1 MSLWS
6 SFLNLKA
13 NKSWPFPF
21 TFAQDF
27 EGHTALA
34 LQSSFFCGPCNG
46 LRCRNT
52 SHKSAQALS
61 AVSGHESPYGSRSAR
76 WEGFQ
81 MPSAKAACAY
91 CVLLAWASCLL
102 ISFIGGRFLLLT
114 GAGAHG
120 SLSKQ
125 VFAATHIHIL
135 LCNKLKRAPR
145 HRPFSPAILRSP
157 RLSIQRLRHG
167 TSPHTQKQQLQD
179 VGRGLRQGPTNCT
192 QTRGHCVS

>member
-1 MSLWS
+1 
-6 SFLNLKA
+6 
-13 NKSWPFPF
+13 
-21 TFAQDF
+21 
-27 EGHTALA
+27 
-34 LQSSFFCGPCNG
+34 
-46 LRCRNT
+46 
-52 SHKSAQALS
+52 
-61 AVSGHESPYGSRSAR
+61 
-76 WEGFQ
+76 

-145 HRPFSPAILRSP
+145 HRPFFLQQYCDHHVYQYNASDTAPLPTRRNSSCRMWAGVFDKDPPIAHKLAVTAFREVGAST
-157 RLSIQRLRHG
+157 
-167 TSPHTQKQQLQD
+167 TSMHFRKGYTAELTERPWF
-179 VGRGLRQGPTNCT
+179 R
-192 QTRGHCVS
+192 